1 MQMSSSSASS
11 HTEEDGG
18 TDTDDDFMVVFLAL
32 QSIDGH
38 DGSGTNKNTRSLPLE
53 TGIQWVERQ
62 LLDSDD
68 CYDMFRMRRTVFR
81 MLHETLV
88 NEYGLTSTREVSS
101 KEALGM
107 FLWMCDAP
115 QSFRQAKN
123 KFHHSPET
131 ISRKFTEVLESINR
145 MVADILKPNDPEFK
159 YVHPKLRE
167 DRFWPHFKDC
177 IGAIDGSHI
186 PVTVPLS
193 EQPKYH
199 GSV

>member
-1 MQMSSSSASS
+1 
-11 HTEEDGG
+11 
-18 TDTDDDFMVVFLAL
+18 
-32 QSIDGH
+32 
-38 DGSGTNKNTRSLPLE
+38 
-53 TGIQWVERQ
+53 
-62 LLDSDD
+62 
-68 CYDMFRMRRTVFR
+68 

-107 FLWMCDAP
+107 FLWMCGAP

-145 MVADILKPNDPEFK
+145 MAADILKPNDPEFK
-159 YVHPKLRE
+159 SVHPKLRE

-193 EQPKYH
+193 EQPKYFGRH
-199 GSV
+199 GYTSQNIMAVCDFDMRFIFVVTGWPGSVHDTRVLMDTLVIYKN